1 MIGNNK
7 KMKKILVTGAFGYV
21 GSRLIE
27 YFNKRVPDV
36 SIRLMSR
43 RESATLPA
51 WAKGYE
57 PVHADLSDNLSVA
70 GAVNGI
76 DTIIHL
82 AAVNE
87 IVSQDNPVFAL
98 DINVGGTLKLL
109 QAAREHNVRRFI
121 YLSTFHV
128 YGPNGVGTVTE
139 ETMPF
144 PVHPYSITHR
154 GAEDFVNF
162 YRYRYGMETLIF
174 RLSNGYGY
182 PVHADVDRWTLVFND
197 LCRQAVTECKL
208 TLKTSGTQT
217 RDFISLED
225 VVRAIYHIISL
236 PADSWGDGLFNLG
249 GECVLSILEIAEK
262 IAMHAKKRYGTE
274 IPICRPTDAD
284 SGKPSPPPPL
294 KFSIEKLKKTGFAL
308 TGDMDREI
316 ELTLDFCESLLHS
329 SARK

>member
-1 MIGNNK
+1 MQ
-7 KMKKILVTGAFGYV
+7 KILVTGAFGYV
-21 GSRLIE
+21 GSRLVE
-27 YFNKRVPDV
+27 YFNKHVPDI

-43 RESATLPA
+43 RESVALPA

-57 PVHADLSDNLSVA
+57 LVHADLSDDLSLA
-70 GAVNGI
+70 RAVNGI
-76 DTIIHL
+76 DTIVHL

-87 IVSQDNPVFAL
+87 IVSQDNPVLAL

-109 QAAREHNVRRFI
+109 QAAREQNVRRFI

-139 ETMPF
+139 ETLPL

-162 YRYRYGMETLIF
+162 YRYRYGMETIIF

-182 PVHADVDRWTLVFND
+182 PVHADIDRWTLVFND
-197 LCRQAVTECKL
+197 LCRQAVTERQL

-225 VVRAIYHIISL
+225 VARAFHHIINL
-236 PADSWGDGLFNLG
+236 PAASWCDGLFNLG
-249 GECVLSILEIAEK
+249 GEYVLSILELAEK
-262 IAMHAKKRYGTE
+262 IALLAKKRYGSE
-274 IPICRPTDAD
+274 IPICRPANAD
-284 SGKPSPPPPL
+284 PPNPSPPPL
-294 KFSIEKLKKTGFAL
+294 MFSIEKLKNTGFVL
-308 TGDMDREI
+308 TGDMDQEI
-316 ELTLDFCESLLHS
+316 ERTLDFCESLIQ
-329 SARK
+329 ATTVR